1 MHAYSLNSIL
11 LKTIKIQL
19 TENKIVLLM
28 SKEYFLLKFKK
39 GNIALQSK
47 SLILS
52 REIFTF
58 CQ

>member
-28 SKEYFLLKFKK
+28 SKEYFLKKKKK